1 MMRQGLDSRASKRRA
16 WRRYVPGALLLLGL
30 AGFFA
35 FGLGDYVSCAFLR
48 DNHEKLSAFI
58 AAHRLMAPLVFI
70 LAYGLAVASSLPV
83 AVIFTLAGG
92 FLFGLWQ
99 GTLYVVV
106 AATLGAVGL
115 FLAARSAMGEGLR
128 GRAGPAVARME
139 QGFREHAISYL
150 LFLRLTPI
158 FPFWL
163 VNLVAAVVGLPLR
176 TFVLATAIGIAPASF
191 IYVSVGNGLNA
202 AFENT
207 RLAAGATCDPST
219 MISAE
224 LLLPLIGLAL
234 LALLPVFYQK
244 LRGRQAPA
252 DKTGGLRHD

>member
-1 MMRQGLDSRASKRRA
+1 MRQGGDSRAWGGRA
-16 WRRYVPGALLLLGL
+16 WRRFLPGALLLLGL
-30 AGFFA
+30 AAFFA

-58 AAHRLMAPLVFI
+58 AAHQLTAPLVFI
-70 LAYGLAVASSLPV
+70 LLYGLAVAFSLPV
-83 AVIFTLAGG
+83 AIILTLAGG

-106 AATLGAVGL
+106 AATLGAVAL

-139 QGFREHAISYL
+139 QGFRDHAMSYL

-176 TFVLATAIGIAPASF
+176 TFILATAIGIAPASF

-207 RLAAGATCDPST
+207 RQAAGASCDPRT

-234 LALLPVFYQK
+234 LALVPVVYQK
-244 LRGRQAPA
+244 LRGRQASAEKSEGP
-252 DKTGGLRHD
+252 RHD